1 MQTTSSKPPTQ
12 YYGAGDAT
20 GAVESTATGMAW
32 GAILGGAF
40 AAAGVTFILMALG
53 SGLGFAS
60 VSPWSDSGATASTLT
75 AAAAI
80 WLVVVQWLSS
90 GLGGYLTG
98 RLRTKWV
105 GVHNHEVFF
114 RDTAHGFLTWAVATV
129 AGAVLLASAVGSV
142 IGGGAQAVGSAAS
155 GLAQGAGMA
164 AGEMQSDPSAY
175 FVDRLYRADHPTVP
189 DQDNRAETGRIIL
202 NGLKIGDLPAADRT
216 YLAQMVAGR
225 TGLSQA
231 EAEQRVDSVV
241 AQAKDVGVK
250 AQAAVDAARKGA
262 AKLAIFTAISML
274 IGAFIAAAA
283 AALGGRDRDEWSIHL
298 EALPAAE

>member
-1 MQTTSSKPPTQ
+1 MQTTSSKPSTQ
-12 YYGAGDAT
+12 FYGAGDAT

-32 GAILGGAF
+32 GAIIGGAF

-202 NGLKIGDLPAADRT
+202 NSLKNGDLPAADRT